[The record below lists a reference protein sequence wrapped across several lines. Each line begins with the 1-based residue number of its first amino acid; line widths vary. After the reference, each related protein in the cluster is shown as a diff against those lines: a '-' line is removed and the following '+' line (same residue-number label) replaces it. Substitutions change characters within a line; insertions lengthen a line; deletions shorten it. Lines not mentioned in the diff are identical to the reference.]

1 MRGTSSDKGGYGC
14 YRQPMAETIRQQEQA
29 GALGRLVTR
38 VSPGVKFRGFK
49 ILSRIAGVTPLRV
62 SYAIAVVVGDFI
74 YYTWRD
80 HSGNAVSNMRRVLG
94 PAASERDAR
103 RVAQASFRNYAKT
116 LADFIRFPHVTTE
129 EIERRIVHPYGL
141 DVMDAALAR
150 GKGVLALS
158 GHIGNWDFAG
168 AVMGARDTPMYA
180 LADSFEPPELDELV
194 VQTRLRNGVRIIKM
208 EPTAMRT
215 IFEALRRNEV
225 VLMLIDRPMPGE
237 GVPVHFFGETAWLP
251 SGPAAIALK
260 TGATVVIGC
269 CIRRPGDREF
279 TGGIEPPLDY
289 QKLISG
295 NKQADTQAITQAIAT
310 ALERLISRA
319 PDQWYMFRPMWPRP
333 MTESEARQARRA
345 ERRRIRRVFRRR
357 RMRVARQSISR
368 LRARLRSAGAAEDLS
383 GVALGISVDPPEM
396 EHWVGGKG
404 PQEP

>member
-1 MRGTSSDKGGYGC
+1 MRGTSSFEGGYGC
-14 YRQPMAETIRQQEQA
+14 YRQPMAETIRQQEQT
-29 GALGRLVTR
+29 GALGRFVTR
-38 VSPGVKFRGFK
+38 VSPGLKFRGFK
-49 ILSRIAGVTPLRV
+49 ILSRIAGVVPLRL

-74 YYTWRD
+74 YYTWHD

-94 PAASERDAR
+94 PGGHERDAR
-103 RVAQASFRNYAKT
+103 RAARASFRNYAKT

-129 EIERRIVHPYGL
+129 EIEGRIVDPYGL

-180 LADSFEPPELDELV
+180 LADSLEPPELDALV
-194 VQTRLRNGVRIIKM
+194 VETRLRNGVRIIKM

-269 CIRRPGDREF
+269 CIRKRGDRQF
-279 TGGIEPPLDY
+279 TGGIEAPLDY
-289 QKLISG
+289 QKLITG
-295 NKQADTQAITQAIAT
+295 NKRADTQAITQVIAT

-333 MTESEARQARRA
+333 MTEAETRQARRI
-345 ERRRIRRVFRRR
+345 ERRRIRRLVRARRIR
-357 RMRVARQSISR
+357 GARQSVG
-368 LRARLRSAGAAEDLS
+368 RLRSRFRGAGAPEDLS

-396 EHWVGGKG
+396 EQRVAGKG
-404 PQEP
+404 RQEP